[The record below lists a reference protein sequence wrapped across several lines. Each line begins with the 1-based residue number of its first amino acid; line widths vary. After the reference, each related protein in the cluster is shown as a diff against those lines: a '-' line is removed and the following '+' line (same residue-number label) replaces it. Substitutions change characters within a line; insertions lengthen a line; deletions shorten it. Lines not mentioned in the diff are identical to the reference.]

1 VSVVESWQQTLPGGI
16 DHAGV
21 RPAPLSDL
29 LTCSNRN
36 DTVAKDGYR
45 LSLRL
50 RRIDSPDVGI
60 FDDEVGG
67 RFSLREDAERAS
79 QNDDQLQGTLLHFF
93 SRSDSDS
100 IKTQQAA

>member
-1 VSVVESWQQTLPGGI
+1 
-16 DHAGV
+16 
-21 RPAPLSDL
+21 
-29 LTCSNRN
+29 
-36 DTVAKDGYR
+36 
-45 LSLRL
+45 
-50 RRIDSPDVGI
+50 VGI

-79 QNDDQLQGTLLHFF
+79 QKNDQLQGTLLHFF